1 MIAQAGTLGESSRSS
16 RPPNTP
22 PHCTL
27 PKDGSWG
34 GGCGSWGCILVAP
47 FVPINTTAPPRLTGS
62 APQCHSADHLPGAPT
77 GPGFRKEE
85 GSKQAWTRG
94 GLSPLSLWD
103 RGGGNNT
110 FLVTQQ
116 PGGT

>member
-27 PKDGSWG
+27 PKDGSG
-34 GGCGSWGCILVAP
+34 GGGLWVMGMHFGSTLCSNKHSCSTPAHWLSTSVSQRG
-47 FVPINTTAPPRLTGS
+47 PPAWRSNRT
-62 APQCHSADHLPGAPT
+62 
-77 GPGFRKEE
+77 RVE
-85 GSKQAWTRG
+85 GRG
-94 GLSPLSLWD
+94 VKASLDKGRAVPLSLWD